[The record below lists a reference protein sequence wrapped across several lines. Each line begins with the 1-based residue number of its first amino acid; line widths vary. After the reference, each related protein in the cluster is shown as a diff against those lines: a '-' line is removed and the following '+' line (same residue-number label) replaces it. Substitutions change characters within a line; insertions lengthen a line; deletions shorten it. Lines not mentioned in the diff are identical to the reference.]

1 MTNNNLTNIVL
12 PSSGQDLATRIE
24 TLVDRLFP
32 YQQRWVKD
40 LSRRKFG
47 LMARQVGKDFSSGF
61 EGLADCALAEA
72 QGRKTDWIIAA
83 PSERQSLESLRRWK
97 EWCEIFHLAFVDE
110 QVVREGGSESLLKSV
125 TITFPHGSRVMAVP
139 GKPETVRGFSANV
152 LFTEFAFFE
161 QPEQTWRAVYG
172 STANSMRG
180 GPKKIRIIT
189 TPNGLGGMAYALW
202 NKNYQTRDNGKW
214 KRDNESGKPVVNSPL
229 STVHCPV
236 WSCHFVDIHA
246 AVRDGLPVDIADLKA
261 GMDDPEGWAQEF
273 ECQFLDLQA
282 TLLPYEL
289 IATCE
294 SPEAG
299 IQTNPMAWGTTGHGP
314 IVLGLDYARK
324 KHLSVCWAARK
335 LGDVLHTLEVLEM
348 ADLPTPEQIAILRPR
363 IRAASRVCLDVTG
376 SGTGMGDYLV
386 KEFGEWDPGKHK
398 TGKIEL
404 CNFTNEFKNSLCS
417 NMRQSF
423 ELRGVRIPVSRAVRE
438 DLHSVARVVTPSGNI
453 SYRAQY
459 TPDGHAD
466 RAMALA
472 LAIRAA
478 SQQRPRC
485 SIQVIPRDW
494 SGEGLS
500 VAQRNMEAMNRR
512 AFQRWGIKPP
522 PR

>member
-1 MTNNNLTNIVL
+1 
-12 PSSGQDLATRIE
+12 
-24 TLVDRLFP
+24 
-32 YQQRWVKD
+32 
-40 LSRRKFG
+40 
-47 LMARQVGKDFSSGF
+47 
-61 EGLADCALAEA
+61 
-72 QGRKTDWIIAA
+72 
-83 PSERQSLESLRRWK
+83 
-97 EWCEIFHLAFVDE
+97 
-110 QVVREGGSESLLKSV
+110 
-125 TITFPHGSRVMAVP
+125 
-139 GKPETVRGFSANV
+139 V

-172 STANSMRG
+172 STANALRG

-189 TPNGLGGMAYALW
+189 TPNGLGGMAYSLW
-202 NKNYQTRDNGKW
+202 NKNRQTVDNGQWTTDK
-214 KRDNESGKPVVNSPL
+214 ESGKAVVHSPL

-299 IQTNPMAWGTTGHGP
+299 LQTNPMAWGTTGSGP

-324 KHLSVCWAARK
+324 KHLSVCWA
-335 LGDVLHTLEVLEM
+335 
-348 ADLPTPEQIAILRPR
+348 
-363 IRAASRVCLDVTG
+363 
-376 SGTGMGDYLV
+376 
-386 KEFGEWDPGKHK
+386 
-398 TGKIEL
+398 
-404 CNFTNEFKNSLCS
+404 
-417 NMRQSF
+417 
-423 ELRGVRIPVSRAVRE
+423 VRIPVSRAVRE
-438 DLHSVARVVTPSGNI
+438 DLHSLARVVTAAGNI

-472 LAIRAA
+472 LALRAA

-485 SIQVIPRDW
+485 DIQVIPRRGW
-494 SGEGLS
+494 CL
-500 VAQRNMEAMNRR
+500 
-512 AFQRWGIKPP
+512 
-522 PR
+522 